1 MSEQNKKA
9 SPLGCLVGFIIFLI
23 FLVTF
28 FSPALG
34 TFSIVPVL
42 FVLIQ
47 VLFFYGI
54 FKTIFTIIKKAKE
67 VQNQTKQPAQPPQ
80 TEHQRE
86 TPNQNYEYETYEES
100 ETTQQTPQ
108 ITMEVQKAFLIL
120 GLSPNVSYTKVS
132 EKYYEL
138 TKKINSKKMD
148 EKTRQ
153 QQLDEINKAYEVL
166 TDYYS
171 KMG

>member
-1 MSEQNKKA
+1 MSAQNKKA
-9 SPLGCLVGFIIFLI
+9 SPLGCLIGFIMFVMFLA
-23 FLVTF
+23 VF
-28 FSPALG
+28 FSTALG
-34 TFSIVPVL
+34 PFSIVPVL

-67 VQNQTKQPAQPPQ
+67 VQNQPNQTNQPTQ
-80 TEHQRE
+80 QRQ

-100 ETTQQTPQ
+100 ETVQTQTPA